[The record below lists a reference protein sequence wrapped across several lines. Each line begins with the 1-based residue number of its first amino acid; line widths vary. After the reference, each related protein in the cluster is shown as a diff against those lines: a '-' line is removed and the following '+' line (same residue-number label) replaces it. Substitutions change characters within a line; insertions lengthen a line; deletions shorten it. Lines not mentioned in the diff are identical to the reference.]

1 MEPVVN
7 GGDDPAESVDAVVVG
22 SGFGGSVASYRLAA
36 GGQSVVL
43 MERGKAYPPG
53 SFART
58 PSEMGRNFWDPDR
71 GLYGLFD
78 AWTFR
83 GLEGIVSSGLG
94 GGSLIYANV
103 LLRKDE
109 NWFVQE
115 SPVPGGGYES
125 WPFSRQDLDPYYDA
139 AEAMLRP
146 VPYPYQDTPK
156 TLAME
161 TAARALGL
169 SITRPPIAVTF
180 SPKPGA
186 APVRNHVLPPAPYG
200 SVHGEG
206 AVRTTCTLSGECDI
220 GCNAG
225 AKNTLDHNYI
235 SAAKA
240 AGADIRTHHDVRGI
254 RPLAAGGYEVRYVI
268 HDPADA
274 TPGLLREQ
282 VIHCRRLI
290 LGAGAFG
297 TTFLLLRNRAS
308 LPALSPALGTRFSGN
323 GDLLGFVLDA
333 KDPDGITRTLSGS
346 IGPVITTAIRTADS
360 TDGGEG
366 RGYYIEDA
374 GYPSFMNWL
383 LETGQF
389 RQVAKRAGKVMVQ
402 LLKDRLFQAQRSNIS
417 ADLAAA
423 LGDGRLSA
431 SSVPLLGMGRDI
443 PDGVMTLQGGRLAIN
458 WTLATSAS
466 YFGRMQATMHAIA
479 EELGGSFKQN
489 PLWWS
494 KRVITVH
501 PLGGAPAGRNSSEG
515 VCDSFGEVFGYP
527 GLYVVDG
534 AVMPGPV
541 GANPALTI
549 AAFAE
554 RTCDRILNGRA
565 GDNQRGGLDS
575 ANLPNRNADGG
586 TGDGGTAE
594 YAVAPPR
601 ALVPDATKG
610 AKAPEEERIFGPR
623 AAGRALGVP
632 GAVGPSAVGLPAVG
646 VPAVGMPASE
656 ALQEAQIEEEAE
668 AAATGPTSVSFTE
681 QMHGWFSAG
690 VADPETGRS
699 LGRDRSR
706 RMMFE
711 LTITAPDIDVFVR
724 DPLHPAAAEGY
735 VLADQFGGRLPV
747 ERGWFN
753 LFVQDGFVQDGG
765 PDGVGKADG
774 AAGRKMLYR
783 LWLRDPGGTPLTF
796 VGHKD
801 IRNDPGLDVWGDTT
815 TLYVT
820 VLRGHVPP
828 PDHTPDP
835 DHTPRPDPTTEAPM
849 SFRPDTGTSGALS
862 SRYVDKNPVAGA
874 GMLYIRPWDFA
885 RQLTTFRAVGP
896 APASALAAFGKLF
909 LGELWQVY
917 GRPANRGS
925 ANRGSV
931 HRGSANRRSVHR
943 GTAHRGSAGKVSGR
957 Q

>member
-1 MEPVVN
+1 MEPVVQ
-7 GGDDPAESVDAVVVG
+7 GDDDPAESVDAVVVG
-22 SGFGGSVASYRLAA
+22 SGFGGSVAAYRLAA

-58 PSEMGRNFWDPDR
+58 PSEMGRNFWDPDK

-109 NWFVQE
+109 KWFVQE

-125 WPFSRQDLDPYYDA
+125 WPFSRQDLDPYYEA

-180 SPKPGA
+180 AASPGE
-186 APVRNHVLPPAPYG
+186 APARNRALAPAPYG
-200 SVHGEG
+200 SIHGDG
-206 AVRTTCTLSGECDI
+206 TVRTTCTLSGECDI
-220 GCNAG
+220 GCNTG
-225 AKNTLDHNYI
+225 AKNTLDHNYL

-254 RPLAAGGYEVRYVI
+254 RPLPAGGYEVRYVV

-274 TPGLLREQ
+274 RPGLLEEQ
-282 VIHCRRLI
+282 VILCRRLI
-290 LGAGAFG
+290 LAAGTFG

-333 KDPDGITRTLSGS
+333 QDPDGVTRTLSGS
-346 IGPVITTAIRTADS
+346 IGPVITTAIRTPDS
-360 TDGGEG
+360 TDGGDG

-458 WTLATSAS
+458 WTLATSAA
-466 YFGRMQATMHAIA
+466 YFGRMQATMQAIA
-479 EELGGSFKQN
+479 RELGGSFKQN

-501 PLGGAPAGRNSSEG
+501 PLGGAPAGRNSSDG
-515 VCDSFGEVFGYP
+515 VCDAYGEVFGYP
-527 GLYVVDG
+527 GLHVVDG
-534 AVMPGPV
+534 AAMPGPV

-554 RTCDRILNGRA
+554 RACHRILQGTGGA
-565 GDNQRGGLDS
+565 GQRGGLDDAGVRPGAS
-575 ANLPNRNADGG
+575 NGPFEGGRYDGGPFDGG
-586 TGDGGTAE
+586 TYDGG
-594 YAVAPPR
+594 PPR

-610 AKAPEEERIFGPR
+610 AKAPREERTLVPR
-623 AAGRALGVP
+623 TRSRSLGLP
-632 GAVGPSAVGLPAVG
+632 GAGPGPSDAG
-646 VPAVGMPASE
+646 VLSESE
-656 ALQEAQIEEEAE
+656 ALQEAEIEEETELAE
-668 AAATGPTSVSFTE
+668 TGPTSVSFTE

-690 VADPETGRS
+690 VSDPEKGRG

-711 LTITAPDIDVFVR
+711 LTITAPDIDAFVR
-724 DPLHPAAAEGY
+724 DPLHPATAEGY

-753 LFVQDGFVQDGG
+753 LFVKDGG
-765 PDGVGKADG
+765 PD

-801 IRNDPGLDVWGDTT
+801 VRNDAGFDVWADTT

-820 VLRGHVPP
+820 VLRGHLPP
-828 PDHTPDP
+828 PDTATAAATAAAGD
-835 DHTPRPDPTTEAPM
+835 AAA
-849 SFRPDTGTSGALS
+849 SAAA
-862 SRYVDKNPVAGA
+862 VAGA
-874 GMLYIRPWDFA
+874 GVLYIRPWDFA

-896 APASALAAFGKLF
+896 SPASALAAFGKVF

-917 GRPANRGS
+917 SGR
-925 ANRGSV
+925 V
-931 HRGSANRRSVHR
+931 
-943 GTAHRGSAGKVSGR
+943 TGKVTGR

>member
-1 MEPVVN
+1 MEPVVE
-7 GGDDPAESVDAVVVG
+7 GDDDPAESVDAVVVG
-22 SGFGGSVASYRLAA
+22 SGFGGSVACYRLAA
-36 GGQSVVL
+36 AGQSVVL

-58 PSEMGRNFWDPDR
+58 PSEMGRNFWDPDK

-156 TLAME
+156 TVAME

-180 SPKPGA
+180 SPSPGA
-186 APVRNHVLPPAPYG
+186 APGRNQALAPAPYG
-200 SVHGEG
+200 SIHGDG
-206 AVRTTCTLSGECDI
+206 TVRTTCTLSGECDI
-220 GCNAG
+220 GCNTG
-225 AKNTLDHNYI
+225 AKNTLDHNYL

-240 AGADIRTHHDVRGI
+240 AGADIRTRHDVRGI
-254 RPLAAGGYEVRYVI
+254 RPLPGGGYEVRYVI
-268 HDPADA
+268 HDPDDGA
-274 TPGLLREQ
+274 PGLLQER
-282 VIHCRRLI
+282 VIRCRRLI
-290 LGAGAFG
+290 LAAGTFG

-308 LPALSPALGTRFSGN
+308 LPALSAALGTRFSGN

-333 KDPDGITRTLSGS
+333 KDPDGVTRTLSGS
-346 IGPVITTAIRTADS
+346 MGPVITTAIRTADS
-360 TDGGEG
+360 SDGGKG

-402 LLKDRLFQAQRSNIS
+402 LLKDRLFHAQRSNIS

-458 WTLATSAS
+458 WTLATSAA
-466 YFGRMQATMHAIA
+466 YFGRMQATMQAIA
-479 EELGGSFKQN
+479 KELGGSFKQN

-515 VCDSFGEVFGYP
+515 VCDPYGEVFGYP
-527 GLYVVDG
+527 GLHVVDG
-534 AVMPGPV
+534 AAMPGPV

-554 RTCDRILNGRA
+554 RACHRILEGA
-565 GDNQRGGLDS
+565 G
-575 ANLPNRNADGG
+575 
-586 TGDGGTAE
+586 GDGQRDMAPGGPDAAGLPAPG
-594 YAVAPPR
+594 YAASPYGPGPLR

-610 AKAPEEERIFGPR
+610 ARAPEEERTFVPR
-623 AAGRALGVP
+623 VASRGLGLPGAAGP
-632 GAVGPSAVGLPAVG
+632 T
-646 VPAVGMPASE
+646 ASE
-656 ALQEAQIEEEAE
+656 ALQEAEIEEEAE
-668 AAATGPTSVSFTE
+668 AAETGPTSVSFTE

-690 VADPETGRS
+690 VAEPVTGGS

-711 LTITAPDIDVFVR
+711 LTITATDIKAFVR
-724 DPLHPAAAEGY
+724 DPLHPATAEGY

-753 LFVQDGFVQDGG
+753 LFVKDG
-765 PDGVGKADG
+765 PEP
-774 AAGRKMLYR
+774 AGRKMLYR

-796 VGHKD
+796 VGYKD
-801 IRNDPGLDVWGDTT
+801 VRNDAGFDVWGDTT

-828 PDHTPDP
+828 PDPVA
-835 DHTPRPDPTTEAPM
+835 PTATAP
-849 SFRPDTGTSGALS
+849 SFRPDNETSAPRNPLD
-862 SRYVDKNPVAGA
+862 VDKNSATVAGA

-896 APASALAAFGKLF
+896 APASALAAFGRLF
-909 LGELWQVY
+909 LGELWRVY
-917 GRPANRGS
+917 GRVPSPLRAG
-925 ANRGSV
+925 
-931 HRGSANRRSVHR
+931 RR
-943 GTAHRGSAGKVSGR
+943 SAGKVPGR
-957 Q
+957 R

>member
-1 MEPVVN
+1 MEPVVH
-7 GGDDPAESVDAVVVG
+7 GDDDPAESVDAVVVG

-125 WPFSRQDLDPYYDA
+125 WPFRRRDLDPYYDA
-139 AEAMLRP
+139 AEEMLRP

-180 SPKPGA
+180 SPAPGA
-186 APVRNHVLPPAPYG
+186 APAKNHVLPPAPYG
-200 SVHGEG
+200 SIHGEA

-240 AGADIRTHHDVRGI
+240 AGADIRTYHDVRGI
-254 RPLAAGGYEVRYVI
+254 RPLPAGGYEVRYVI

-274 TPGLLREQ
+274 APGLLREQ
-282 VIHCRRLI
+282 LIHCRRLI
-290 LGAGAFG
+290 LAAGTFG

-333 KDPDGITRTLSGS
+333 KDPEGITRTLSGS

-466 YFGRMQATMHAIA
+466 YFGRMQTTMHAIA
-479 EELGGSFKQN
+479 KELGGSFKQN

-554 RTCDRILNGRA
+554 RACDRILNGRA

-575 ANLPNRNADGG
+575 ANLPNGTADGG
-586 TGDGGTAE
+586 TSGGGTAG
-594 YAVAPPR
+594 YAPGPPR

-610 AKAPEEERIFGPR
+610 AKAPEEEKTFVPR
-623 AAGRALGVP
+623 ATGRALGVP
-632 GAVGPSAVGLPAVG
+632 GAVGPAVGPAAGPPASG
-646 VPAVGMPASE
+646 VPASRVAASE
-656 ALQEAQIEEEAE
+656 ALQEAHIEEEAE

-690 VADPETGRS
+690 VADPATGRS

-711 LTITAPDIDVFVR
+711 LTITAPDIDEFVR

-753 LFVQDGFVQDGG
+753 LFVQDDGK
-765 PDGVGKADG
+765 DGAGKADG

-820 VLRGHVPP
+820 VLRGHVAPS
-828 PDHTPDP
+828 DP
-835 DHTPRPDPTTEAPM
+835 
-849 SFRPDTGTSGALS
+849 GTSGTPS
-862 SRYVDKNPVAGA
+862 SGYEDKNPVAGA

-885 RQLTTFRAVGP
+885 RQLTTFRAAGP

-917 GRPANRGS
+917 GRPANRGTANRGT
-925 ANRGSV
+925 ANRGS
-931 HRGSANRRSVHR
+931 
-943 GTAHRGSAGKVSGR
+943 AGRVSGR

>member
-1 MEPVVN
+1 MEPVVQ
-7 GGDDPAESVDAVVVG
+7 GDDDPAESVDAVVVG
-22 SGFGGSVASYRLAA
+22 SGFGGSVAAYRLAA

-58 PSEMGRNFWDPDR
+58 PSEMGRNFWDPDK

-109 NWFVQE
+109 KWFVKE

-125 WPFSRQDLDPYYDA
+125 WPFSRQDLDPYYEA

-180 SPKPGA
+180 AASPGE
-186 APVRNHVLPPAPYG
+186 APARNRALAPAPYG
-200 SVHGEG
+200 SIHGDG
-206 AVRTTCTLSGECDI
+206 TVRTTCTLSGECDI
-220 GCNAG
+220 GCNTG
-225 AKNTLDHNYI
+225 AKNTLDHNYL

-254 RPLAAGGYEVRYVI
+254 RPLPAGGYEVRYVV

-274 TPGLLREQ
+274 RPGLLEEQ
-282 VIHCRRLI
+282 VILCRRLI
-290 LGAGAFG
+290 LAAGTFG

-333 KDPDGITRTLSGS
+333 KDPDGVTRTLSGS
-346 IGPVITTAIRTADS
+346 IGPVITTAIRTPDS
-360 TDGGEG
+360 TDGGDG

-458 WTLATSAS
+458 WTLATSAA
-466 YFGRMQATMHAIA
+466 YFGRMQATMQAIA
-479 EELGGSFKQN
+479 RELGGSFKQN

-501 PLGGAPAGRNSSEG
+501 PLGGAPAGRNTSDG
-515 VCDSFGEVFGYP
+515 VCDAYGEVFGYP
-527 GLYVVDG
+527 GLHVVDG
-534 AVMPGPV
+534 AAMPGPV

-554 RTCDRILNGRA
+554 RACHRILQGTGGA
-565 GDNQRGGLDS
+565 GQRGGLDDAGVRPGAS
-575 ANLPNRNADGG
+575 NEPFEGGRYDGGPFDGG
-586 TGDGGTAE
+586 TYDGG
-594 YAVAPPR
+594 PPR

-610 AKAPEEERIFGPR
+610 AKAPREERTLVPR
-623 AAGRALGVP
+623 TRSRSLGQP
-632 GAVGPSAVGLPAVG
+632 GAGPGPGPGPGDAGGADAG
-646 VPAVGMPASE
+646 VLSESE
-656 ALQEAQIEEEAE
+656 ALQEAEIEEETELAE
-668 AAATGPTSVSFTE
+668 TGPTSVSFTE

-690 VADPETGRS
+690 VSDPEKGRG

-711 LTITAPDIDVFVR
+711 LTITAPDIDAFVR
-724 DPLHPAAAEGY
+724 DPLHPATAEGY

-753 LFVQDGFVQDGG
+753 LFVKDGG
-765 PDGVGKADG
+765 PD

-801 IRNDPGLDVWGDTT
+801 VRNDAGFDVWADTT

-820 VLRGHVPP
+820 VLRGHLPP
-828 PDHTPDP
+828 PDTA
-835 DHTPRPDPTTEAPM
+835 TAAATATAA
-849 SFRPDTGTSGALS
+849 TAAAAASGAA
-862 SRYVDKNPVAGA
+862 VAGA
-874 GMLYIRPWDFA
+874 GVLYIRPWDFA

-896 APASALAAFGKLF
+896 SPASALAAFGKVF

-917 GRPANRGS
+917 SGR
-925 ANRGSV
+925 V
-931 HRGSANRRSVHR
+931 
-943 GTAHRGSAGKVSGR
+943 TGKVTGR

>member
-1 MEPVVN
+1 MEPVVQ
-7 GGDDPAESVDAVVVG
+7 GDDEPAESVDAVVVG

-43 MERGKAYPPG
+43 MERGRAYPPG

-58 PSEMGRNFWDPDR
+58 PSEMGRNFWDPDK

-109 NWFVQE
+109 KWFVQE

-125 WPFSRQDLDPYYDA
+125 WPFSRQDLEPYYEA

-180 SPKPGA
+180 SASPGA
-186 APVRNHVLPPAPYG
+186 APARNQVLPPAPYG

-206 AVRTTCTLSGECDI
+206 SVRTTCTLSGECDI
-220 GCNAG
+220 GCNTG
-225 AKNTLDHNYI
+225 AKNTLDHNYV

-254 RPLAAGGYEVRYVI
+254 RPLPAGGYEVRYVV

-274 TPGLLREQ
+274 APGLLREQ

-290 LGAGAFG
+290 LAAGTFG

-333 KDPDGITRTLSGS
+333 KDPDGVTRTLSGS
-346 IGPVITTAIRTADS
+346 IGPVITTAIRTPDS

-402 LLKDRLFQAQRSNIS
+402 LLKDRLFHAQRSNIS

-458 WTLATSAS
+458 WTLATSAA
-466 YFGRMQATMHAIA
+466 YFGRMQATMQAIA
-479 EELGGSFKQN
+479 KELGGSFKQN

-534 AVMPGPV
+534 AAMPGPV

-554 RTCDRILNGRA
+554 RACHRILA
-565 GDNQRGGLDS
+565 GAYDGARKRGGLDS
-575 ANLPNRNADGG
+575 AGVPPVSADGG
-586 TGDGGTAE
+586 TPDGGIPDGGLPG
-594 YAVAPPR
+594 YQPGPLR

-610 AKAPEEERIFGPR
+610 AKAPREESTFAPR
-623 AAGRALGVP
+623 TGSRTMGLRSVGSAD
-632 GAVGPSAVGLPAVG
+632 AVMLPE
-646 VPAVGMPASE
+646 SE
-656 ALQEAQIEEEAE
+656 ALQEAEIEEEAE
-668 AAATGPTSVSFTE
+668 LAETGPTSVSFTE
-681 QMHGWFSAG
+681 QMHGWFSTG
-690 VADPETGRS
+690 VADPEKGRS

-711 LTITAPDIDVFVR
+711 LTITAPDIDAFVR
-724 DPLHPAAAEGY
+724 DPLHPATAEGY

-753 LFVQDGFVQDGG
+753 LFVSEG
-765 PDGVGKADG
+765 PG
-774 AAGRKMLYR
+774 ATGRKMLYR

-801 IRNDPGLDVWGDTT
+801 VRNDAGFDVWADTT

-820 VLRGHVPP
+820 ILRGHVPP
-828 PDHTPDP
+828 PDAATA
-835 DHTPRPDPTTEAPM
+835 TATTTATATVPVPAPAPAPAP
-849 SFRPDTGTSGALS
+849 SFRPDTGTSAPPNALD
-862 SRYVDKNPVAGA
+862 VDKNSEAVAGA

-885 RQLTTFRAVGP
+885 RQLTTFRAAGP
-896 APASALAAFGKLF
+896 SPASALAAFGRVF
-909 LGELWQVY
+909 LGELWHVY
-917 GRPANRGS
+917 GRRP
-925 ANRGSV
+925 
-931 HRGSANRRSVHR
+931 H
-943 GTAHRGSAGKVSGR
+943 GR
-957 Q
+957 P

>member
-1 MEPVVN
+1 VEPVVQ
-7 GGDDPAESVDAVVVG
+7 GDDDPAESVDAVVVG
-22 SGFGGSVASYRLAA
+22 SGFGGSVACYRLAA
-36 GGQSVVL
+36 AGQSVVL

-58 PSEMGRNFWDPDR
+58 PSEMGMNFWDPDK

-109 NWFVQE
+109 NWFVQD

-125 WPFSRQDLDPYYDA
+125 WPFSRQDLDPFYDA

-146 VPYPYQDTPK
+146 VPYPYRDTPK

-180 SPKPGA
+180 SRTPGS
-186 APVRNHVLPPAPYG
+186 APGRNQVLEPAPYG
-200 SVHGEG
+200 SVHGDG
-206 AVRTTCTLSGECDI
+206 TVRTTCTLSGECDI
-220 GCNAG
+220 GCNTG
-225 AKNTLDHNYI
+225 AKNTLDHNYL

-240 AGADIRTHHDVRGI
+240 AGADIRTFHDVRGI
-254 RPLAAGGYEVRYVI
+254 RPLQGGGYEVRYVI
-268 HDPADA
+268 HDPEDA
-274 TPGLLREQ
+274 APGLLQER
-282 VIHCRRLI
+282 VIRCRRLI
-290 LGAGAFG
+290 LAAGTFG

-308 LPALSPALGTRFSGN
+308 LPGLSAALGTRFSGN

-333 KDPDGITRTLSGS
+333 KDPHGATRTLSGS
-346 IGPVITTAIRTADS
+346 SGPVITTAIRTADS

-366 RGYYIEDA
+366 RGYYVEDA

-402 LLKDRLFQAQRSNIS
+402 LLKDRLFHAQRSNIS

-458 WTLATSAS
+458 WTLATSAA
-466 YFGRMQATMHAIA
+466 YFGRMQATMQAIA
-479 EELGGSFKQN
+479 KELGGSFKQN

-501 PLGGAPAGRNSSEG
+501 PLGGAPAGGNISEG
-515 VCDSFGEVFGYP
+515 VCDQYGEVFGYP
-527 GLYVVDG
+527 GLHVMDG
-534 AVMPGPV
+534 AAMPGPV

-554 RTCDRILNGRA
+554 RACHRILQGTGGESTDGERE
-565 GDNQRGGLDS
+565 RGGLDAAVFPGVPTAGERS
-575 ANLPNRNADGG
+575 DGG
-586 TGDGGTAE
+586 TSDYSDPDYGTG
-594 YAVAPPR
+594 PLR

-610 AKAPEEERIFGPR
+610 AKAPEEERTYAPRTAGRSPGQRSLGSPR
-623 AAGRALGVP
+623 AGVP
-632 GAVGPSAVGLPAVG
+632 PAV
-646 VPAVGMPASE
+646 VPPAVVPPSE
-656 ALQEAQIEEEAE
+656 ALQEAEIEEEAE

-681 QMHGWFSAG
+681 QMHGWFTAG
-690 VADPETGRS
+690 VADPVTGGS

-711 LTITAPDIDVFVR
+711 LTITAADIEAFVR

-753 LFVQDGFVQDGG
+753 LFVRNDAG
-765 PDGVGKADG
+765 PDGVEAH
-774 AAGRKMLYR
+774 GRRMLYR

-801 IRNDPGLDVWGDTT
+801 VSNDAGFDVWGDTT

-820 VLRGHVPP
+820 VLRGHIP
-828 PDHTPDP
+828 PDD
-835 DHTPRPDPTTEAPM
+835 
-849 SFRPDTGTSGALS
+849 S
-862 SRYVDKNPVAGA
+862 SVDKNSSGSPGSPGADVAGA

-896 APASALAAFGKLF
+896 APASALAAFGRLF

-917 GRPANRGS
+917 VRQIS
-925 ANRGSV
+925 
-931 HRGSANRRSVHR
+931 RRSAGRVPSSLR
-943 GTAHRGSAGKVSGR
+943 AGLRSSGKVPGR
-957 Q
+957 R

>member
-1 MEPVVN
+1 MEPVVE
-7 GGDDPAESVDAVVVG
+7 GDDDPAESVDAVVVG
-22 SGFGGSVASYRLAA
+22 SGFGGSVACYRLAA

-58 PSEMGRNFWDPDR
+58 PSEMGRNFWDPDK

-156 TLAME
+156 TVAME
-161 TAARALGL
+161 KAAGALGL

-180 SPKPGA
+180 SPSPGA
-186 APVRNHVLPPAPYG
+186 APGRNQVLAPAPYG
-200 SVHGEG
+200 SIHGEG
-206 AVRTTCTLSGECDI
+206 TVRTTCTLSGECDI
-220 GCNAG
+220 GCNTG
-225 AKNTLDHNYI
+225 AKNTLDHNYL

-240 AGADIRTHHDVRGI
+240 AGADIRTRHDVRGI
-254 RPLAAGGYEVRYVI
+254 RPLPGGGYEVRYVI
-268 HDPADA
+268 HDPDDGA
-274 TPGLLREQ
+274 PGLLQER

-290 LGAGAFG
+290 LAAGTFG

-308 LPALSPALGTRFSGN
+308 LPALSAALGTRFSGN

-333 KDPDGITRTLSGS
+333 KDPDGATRTLSGS
-346 IGPVITTAIRTADS
+346 SGPVITTAIRTADS
-360 TDGGEG
+360 SDGGEG

-402 LLKDRLFQAQRSNIS
+402 LLKDRLFHAQRSNIS

-443 PDGVMTLQGGRLAIN
+443 PDGVMSLQGGRLAIN
-458 WTLATSAS
+458 WTLATSAA
-466 YFGRMQATMHAIA
+466 YFGRMQATMQAIA
-479 EELGGSFKQN
+479 KELGGSFKQN

-515 VCDSFGEVFGYP
+515 VCDPYGEVFGYP
-527 GLYVVDG
+527 GLHVVDG
-534 AVMPGPV
+534 AAMPGPV

-554 RTCDRILNGRA
+554 RACHRILEGA
-565 GDNQRGGLDS
+565 G
-575 ANLPNRNADGG
+575 
-586 TGDGGTAE
+586 GDGQRDMAPGGPDAPGLTAPG
-594 YAVAPPR
+594 YAASPYGAGPLR

-610 AKAPEEERIFGPR
+610 ARAPEEERTFVPR
-623 AAGRALGVP
+623 VASRGLRLP
-632 GAVGPSAVGLPAVG
+632 GAAAPT
-646 VPAVGMPASE
+646 ASE
-656 ALQEAQIEEEAE
+656 ALQEAEIEEEAE
-668 AAATGPTSVSFTE
+668 AAETGPTSVSFTE

-690 VADPETGRS
+690 VAEPVAGGS

-711 LTITAPDIDVFVR
+711 LTITATDIEAFVR
-724 DPLHPAAAEGY
+724 DPLHPATAEGY

-753 LFVQDGFVQDGG
+753 LFVQDGGSGG
-765 PDGVGKADG
+765 GRKAPVSSSTSG
-774 AAGRKMLYR
+774 SAGRRMLYR

-801 IRNDPGLDVWGDTT
+801 VSNDAGFDVWADTT

-828 PDHTPDP
+828 PE
-835 DHTPRPDPTTEAPM
+835 TTT
-849 SFRPDTGTSGALS
+849 SFRPDNATSGAPKS
-862 SRYVDKNPVAGA
+862 HYVDENSVAGA

-896 APASALAAFGKLF
+896 APASALAAFGRLF

-917 GRPANRGS
+917 GRVPSPLRAG
-925 ANRGSV
+925 
-931 HRGSANRRSVHR
+931 RRS
-943 GTAHRGSAGKVSGR
+943 SGKVPGR
-957 Q
+957 R

>member
-1 MEPVVN
+1 VEPVWHQGAGEPGDPPPVTDPRSHGSGADAGPDAALN
-7 GGDDPAESVDAVVVG
+7 LGGPPDSVDAVVVG
-22 SGFGGSVASYRLAA
+22 SGFGGSAAAYRLAA

-58 PSEMGRNFWDPDR
+58 PSEMGRNFWDPDK

-109 NWFVQE
+109 HWFVTE

-125 WPFSRQDLDPYYDA
+125 WPFSLQDLEPFYDA

-146 VPYPYQDTPK
+146 VPYPYRDTPK
-156 TLAME
+156 TVAME
-161 TAARALGL
+161 ATARALGL
-169 SITRPPIAVTF
+169 NITRPPLAVTF
-180 SPKPGA
+180 ATAPGA
-186 APVRNHVLPPAPYG
+186 EPGKNQPLAPEPYG
-200 SVHGEG
+200 SLHGPG
-206 AVRTTCTLSGECDI
+206 TVRTTCTLSGECDI

-225 AKNTLDHNYI
+225 AKNTLDHNYL

-240 AGADIRTHHDVRGI
+240 AGADIRTYHDVRGI
-254 RPLAAGGYEVRYVI
+254 RPLPAGGYEVRYVI
-268 HDPADA
+268 HDPARPG
-274 TPGLLREQ
+274 PGLLQEQ

-290 LGAGAFG
+290 LAAGTFG

-308 LPALSPALGTRFSGN
+308 LPRLSPALGTRFSGN

-333 KDPDGITRTLSGS
+333 TDPDGVTRTLSGS
-346 IGPVITTAIRTADS
+346 SGPVITTAIRTPDT
-360 TDGGEG
+360 TDGGDG

-374 GYPSFMNWL
+374 GYPAFLNWL
-383 LETGQF
+383 LETGQL
-389 RQVAKRAGKVMVQ
+389 RQVARRAGKVMVQ
-402 LLKDRLFQAQRSNIS
+402 LLKDRLFHAQRSNIS

-458 WTLATSAS
+458 WTLATSAA

-479 EELGGSFKQN
+479 KQLGGSFKQN

-515 VCDSFGEVFGYP
+515 VCDSYGEVFGYP

-541 GANPALTI
+541 GANPSLTI

-554 RTCDRILNGRA
+554 RAAHRILSRPA
-565 GDNQRGGLDS
+565 GETEPGGDTQSAGETQRGGLD
-575 ANLPNRNADGG
+575 AGGFHPENA
-586 TGDGGTAE
+586 
-594 YAVAPPR
+594 APGAAAGPGWIGPAR

-610 AKAPEEERIFGPR
+610 TRAPEAETLAAPR
-623 AAGRALGVP
+623 GGHRALGLP
-632 GAVGPSAVGLPAVG
+632 HAVGASAPESVG
-646 VPAVGMPASE
+646 ASG
-656 ALQEAQIEEEAE
+656 A
-668 AAATGPTSVSFTE
+668 TSVSFTE

-690 VADPETGRS
+690 ASDPVAGRS

-711 LTITAPDIDVFVR
+711 LTITARDIDHFVR
-724 DPLHPAAAEGY
+724 DPLHAATAEGY

-747 ERGWFN
+747 ECGWFN
-753 LFVQDGFVQDGG
+753 LFVKDGESGG
-765 PDGVGKADG
+765 TRNRGPA
-774 AAGRKMLYR
+774 RKMLYR

-796 VGHKD
+796 VGHKT
-801 IRNDPGLDVWGDTT
+801 ISNEAGLDVWTDTT
-815 TLYVT
+815 TLFAT
-820 VLRGHVPP
+820 VLTGHIPP
-828 PDHTPDP
+828 PASPDAG
-835 DHTPRPDPTTEAPM
+835 RPDASQPHAGHPDAAP
-849 SFRPDTGTSGALS
+849 PETGPAGSGAGAG
-862 SRYVDKNPVAGA
+862 VAGA
-874 GMLYIRPWDFA
+874 GILYIRPWDFA
-885 RQLTTFRAVGP
+885 RQLTTFRAEGP

-917 GRPANRGS
+917 GRS
-925 ANRGSV
+925 L
-931 HRGSANRRSVHR
+931 
-943 GTAHRGSAGKVSGR
+943 
-957 Q
+957 

>member
-1 MEPVVN
+1 VEPVVQ
-7 GGDDPAESVDAVVVG
+7 GDDEPAESVDAVVVG
-22 SGFGGSVASYRLAA
+22 SGFGGSVACYRLAA
-36 GGQSVVL
+36 AGQSVVL
-43 MERGKAYPPG
+43 MERGAAYPPG

-58 PSEMGRNFWDPDR
+58 PSEMGRNFWDPDK

-103 LLRKDE
+103 LLRKDQ

-125 WPFSRQDLDPYYDA
+125 WPFSRQDLDPYYAA

-146 VPYPYQDTPK
+146 VPYPYRDTPK

-161 TAARALGL
+161 TAAGALGL

-180 SPKPGA
+180 SPSPGA
-186 APVRNHVLPPAPYG
+186 APARNQVLPPAPYG
-200 SVHGEG
+200 SVHGDS

-225 AKNTLDHNYI
+225 AKNTLDHNYL
-235 SAAKA
+235 SAAKT
-240 AGADIRTHHDVRGI
+240 AGADIRTYHDVRGI
-254 RPLAAGGYEVRYVI
+254 RPLPAGGYEVRYVI
-268 HDPADA
+268 HNPADA
-274 TPGLLREQ
+274 SPGLLREQ
-282 VIHCRRLI
+282 LIHCRRL
-290 LGAGAFG
+290 LLAAGTFG

-333 KDPDGITRTLSGS
+333 TDPDGATRTLSGS
-346 IGPVITTAIRTADS
+346 SGPVITTAIRTADS
-360 TDGGEG
+360 TDGGDG

-383 LETGQF
+383 LETAQF
-389 RQVAKRAGKVMVQ
+389 RQVVKRAGKMMVQ
-402 LLKDRLFQAQRSNIS
+402 LLKDRLFHAQRSNIS

-458 WTLATSAS
+458 WTLATSAA
-466 YFGRMQATMHAIA
+466 YFGRMQATMHSIA
-479 EELGGSFKQN
+479 RELGGSFKQN

-501 PLGGAPAGRNSSEG
+501 PLGGAPAGRNSGEG
-515 VCDSFGEVFGYP
+515 VCDPYGEVFGYP
-527 GLYVVDG
+527 GLHVVDG

-554 RTCDRILNGRA
+554 RACHRILSGPA
-565 GDNQRGGLDS
+565 GDRERGGLDT
-575 ANLPNRNADGG
+575 ADLPAGSSGSGSSGSGSSGGVTSDGG
-586 TGDGGTAE
+586 
-594 YAVAPPR
+594 PPAYR
-601 ALVPDATKG
+601 AGPLRGLVPDATKG
-610 AKAPEEERIFGPR
+610 ARAPEEERTLVPR
-623 AAGRALGVP
+623 AGSDQPAASRGLGLP
-632 GAVGPSAVGLPAVG
+632 GAAGSS
-646 VPAVGMPASE
+646 ASE
-656 ALQEAQIEEEAE
+656 ALQEAQLEEEAE
-668 AAATGPTSVSFTE
+668 AAQTGPTSVSFTE
-681 QMHGWFSAG
+681 QMHGWFSAR
-690 VADPETGRS
+690 VADPASGRS

-711 LTITAPDIDVFVR
+711 LTITANDIEAFVL
-724 DPLHPAAAEGY
+724 DPLHAATAEGY
-735 VLADQFGGRLPV
+735 VLADEFGGRLPV

-753 LFVQDGFVQDGG
+753 LFVKDAGSGSMASDSAGSG
-765 PDGVGKADG
+765 SG
-774 AAGRKMLYR
+774 AAPGRKMLYR
-783 LWLRDPGGTPLTF
+783 LWLRDPGGTPLTL

-801 IRNDPGLDVWGDTT
+801 IRNDAGLDVWGDTT
-815 TLYVT
+815 TLFVT
-820 VLRGHVPP
+820 VLRGHMPP
-828 PDHTPDP
+828 PESAAPTPTAQP
-835 DHTPRPDPTTEAPM
+835 PEGLQNPEA
-849 SFRPDTGTSGALS
+849 
-862 SRYVDKNPVAGA
+862 VAGA
-874 GMLYIRPWDFA
+874 GILYIRPWDFA
-885 RQLTTFRAVGP
+885 RQLTTFRTVGP
-896 APASALAAFGKLF
+896 APVSALAAFGKLF

-917 GRPANRGS
+917 GGPVSRVPLPLRG
-925 ANRGSV
+925 RGLS
-931 HRGSANRRSVHR
+931 G
-943 GTAHRGSAGKVSGR
+943 GKTTGE

>member
-1 MEPVVN
+1 MEPVVQ
-7 GGDDPAESVDAVVVG
+7 GDDEPAESVDAVVVG

-43 MERGKAYPPG
+43 MERGRAYPPG

-58 PSEMGRNFWDPDR
+58 PSEMGRNFWDPDK

-109 NWFVQE
+109 KWFVQE

-125 WPFSRQDLDPYYDA
+125 WPFSRQDLEPYYEA

-180 SPKPGA
+180 SASPGA
-186 APVRNHVLPPAPYG
+186 APARNQVLPPGPFG

-206 AVRTTCTLSGECDI
+206 TVRTTCTLSGECDI
-220 GCNAG
+220 GCNTG
-225 AKNTLDHNYI
+225 AKNTLDHNYL
-235 SAAKA
+235 SAAKT

-254 RPLAAGGYEVRYVI
+254 RPLPAGGYEVRYVV

-274 TPGLLREQ
+274 APGLLREQ

-290 LGAGAFG
+290 LAAGTFG

-333 KDPDGITRTLSGS
+333 KDPDGVTRTLSGS
-346 IGPVITTAIRTADS
+346 IGPVITTAIRTPDS
-360 TDGGEG
+360 TDGGDG

-389 RQVAKRAGKVMVQ
+389 RQVARRAGKVMVQ
-402 LLKDRLFQAQRSNIS
+402 LLKDRLFHAQRSNIS

-458 WTLATSAS
+458 WTLATSAA
-466 YFGRMQATMHAIA
+466 YFGRMQDTMQAIA
-479 EELGGSFKQN
+479 KELGGSFKQN

-515 VCDSFGEVFGYP
+515 VCDSYGEVFGYP
-527 GLYVVDG
+527 GLHVVDG
-534 AVMPGPV
+534 AAMPGPV

-554 RTCDRILNGRA
+554 RACHRILAGTDDGGRLR
-565 GDNQRGGLDS
+565 QRGGL
-575 ANLPNRNADGG
+575 G
-586 TGDGGTAE
+586 TPGVPPGNVGVGTPDAGIPG
-594 YAVAPPR
+594 YQPGPLR

-610 AKAPEEERIFGPR
+610 AKAPREESTFAVRTGTRPR
-623 AAGRALGVP
+623 GLRSAGSRDAAGSAEAAALP
-632 GAVGPSAVGLPAVG
+632 E
-646 VPAVGMPASE
+646 SE
-656 ALQEAQIEEEAE
+656 ALQEAEIEEEAE
-668 AAATGPTSVSFTE
+668 LAEAGPTSVSFTE

-690 VADPETGRS
+690 VHDPERGRS

-711 LTITAPDIDVFVR
+711 LTITAPDIDAFVR
-724 DPLHPAAAEGY
+724 DPLHPATAEGY

-753 LFVQDGFVQDGG
+753 LFVREA
-765 PDGVGKADG
+765 PDG
-774 AAGRKMLYR
+774 AGRKMLYR

-801 IRNDPGLDVWGDTT
+801 VRNDAGFDVWGDTT

-828 PDHTPDP
+828 PDSAAAAAT
-835 DHTPRPDPTTEAPM
+835 
-849 SFRPDTGTSGALS
+849 SFRPDTGTSAPRNPLD
-862 SRYVDKNPVAGA
+862 VDKNSEAVAGA
-874 GMLYIRPWDFA
+874 GILYIRPWDFA
-885 RQLTTFRAVGP
+885 RQLTTFRTSGP
-896 APASALAAFGKLF
+896 APASALAAFGRVF

-917 GRPANRGS
+917 GRRPHARPAR
-925 ANRGSV
+925 
-931 HRGSANRRSVHR
+931 
-943 GTAHRGSAGKVSGR
+943 
-957 Q
+957 

>member
-1 MEPVVN
+1 VEPVVQ
-7 GGDDPAESVDAVVVG
+7 GDDDPAESVDAVVVG

-43 MERGKAYPPG
+43 MERGRAYPPG

-58 PSEMGRNFWDPDR
+58 PSEMGRNFWDPDK

-103 LLRKDE
+103 LLRKDK

-125 WPFSRQDLDPYYDA
+125 WPFSRQDLEPYYDA

-161 TAARALGL
+161 AAARALGL

-180 SPKPGA
+180 AASPGA
-186 APVRNHVLPPAPYG
+186 APARNQVLPPAPYG

-206 AVRTTCTLSGECDI
+206 TVRTTCTLSGECDI
-220 GCNAG
+220 GCNTG
-225 AKNTLDHNYI
+225 AKNTLDHNYL

-254 RPLAAGGYEVRYVI
+254 RPLPGGGYEVRYVV
-268 HDPADA
+268 HDPADTA
-274 TPGLLREQ
+274 PGLLREQ
-282 VIHCRRLI
+282 LIHCRRLI
-290 LGAGAFG
+290 LAAGTFG

-333 KDPDGITRTLSGS
+333 KDPDGVTRTLSGS
-346 IGPVITTAIRTADS
+346 VGPVITTAIRTPDS
-360 TDGGEG
+360 TDGGDG

-458 WTLATSAS
+458 WTLATSAA
-466 YFGRMQATMHAIA
+466 YFGRMQATMQAIA
-479 EELGGSFKQN
+479 TELGGSFKQN

-515 VCDSFGEVFGYP
+515 VCDSYGEVFGYP
-527 GLYVVDG
+527 GLHVVDG

-554 RTCDRILNGRA
+554 RACDRILNGTGADR
-565 GDNQRGGLDS
+565 QRGGLDTPGFPPG
-575 ANLPNRNADGG
+575 NTGGVTFDDGI
-586 TGDGGTAE
+586 TGYQPG
-594 YAVAPPR
+594 PLR

-610 AKAPEEERIFGPR
+610 AKAPAEEGTFVPR
-623 AAGRALGVP
+623 AASRSLGP
-632 GAVGPSAVGLPAVG
+632 PSAVSPEAGISPEMILPE
-646 VPAVGMPASE
+646 SE
-656 ALQEAQIEEEAE
+656 ALQEAEIEEETELAE
-668 AAATGPTSVSFTE
+668 TGPSSVSFTE

-690 VADPETGRS
+690 VTDPEEGRS

-711 LTITAPDIDVFVR
+711 LTNTAADIDEFVR
-724 DPLHPAAAEGY
+724 DPLHPATAEGY

-753 LFVQDGFVQDGG
+753 LFVKDG
-765 PDGVGKADG
+765 PEP
-774 AAGRKMLYR
+774 AGRKMLYR

-801 IRNDPGLDVWGDTT
+801 VRNDAGFDVWADTT

-828 PDHTPDP
+828 PDPKLPVST
-835 DHTPRPDPTTEAPM
+835 APQAAA
-849 SFRPDTGTSGALS
+849 PHGPA
-862 SRYVDKNPVAGA
+862 VVAGA
-874 GMLYIRPWDFA
+874 GMLFIRPWDFA
-885 RQLTTFRAVGP
+885 RQLTTFRVAGP
-896 APASALAAFGKLF
+896 NPASALAAFGKVF

-917 GRPANRGS
+917 GRRIHG
-925 ANRGSV
+925 R
-931 HRGSANRRSVHR
+931 
-943 GTAHRGSAGKVSGR
+943 SAGR

>member
-1 MEPVVN
+1 
-7 GGDDPAESVDAVVVG
+7 
-22 SGFGGSVASYRLAA
+22 
-36 GGQSVVL
+36 
-43 MERGKAYPPG
+43 
-53 SFART
+53 
-58 PSEMGRNFWDPDR
+58 MGRNFWDPDK

-109 NWFVQE
+109 KWFVQE

-125 WPFSRQDLDPYYDA
+125 WPFSRQDLEPYYEA

-161 TAARALGL
+161 AAARALGL

-180 SPKPGA
+180 SPSPGE
-186 APVRNHVLPPAPYG
+186 APAKNRVLPPAPYG

-206 AVRTTCTLSGECDI
+206 SVRTTCTLSGECDI

-225 AKNTLDHNYI
+225 AKNTLDHNYL

-254 RPLAAGGYEVRYVI
+254 RPLPAGGYEVRYVV

-274 TPGLLREQ
+274 AGGLLRER

-290 LGAGAFG
+290 LAAGTFG

-333 KDPDGITRTLSGS
+333 KDADGVTRTLSGS
-346 IGPVITTAIRTADS
+346 IGPVITTAIRTPDY
-360 TDGGEG
+360 TDGGDG

-383 LETGQF
+383 LETAQF

-458 WTLATSAS
+458 WTLATSAA
-466 YFGRMQATMHAIA
+466 YFGRMQATMHALA
-479 EELGGSFKQN
+479 TELGGSFKQN

-515 VCDSFGEVFGYP
+515 VCDSYGEVFGYP
-527 GLYVVDG
+527 GLHVVDG
-534 AVMPGPV
+534 AAMPGPV

-554 RTCDRILNGRA
+554 RACHRILAPNDGE
-565 GDNQRGGLDS
+565 NQRGGLTAAGFPPGSVDGRM
-575 ANLPNRNADGG
+575 PDGG
-586 TGDGGTAE
+586 IPGYQRG
-594 YAVAPPR
+594 PLR

-610 AKAPEEERIFGPR
+610 AKAAREESTFAPR
-623 AAGRALGVP
+623 TGSRSLEPPAAVVL
-632 GAVGPSAVGLPAVG
+632 
-646 VPAVGMPASE
+646 SE
-656 ALQEAQIEEEAE
+656 SDALQEAEIEEEAE
-668 AAATGPTSVSFTE
+668 LALTGPNSVSFTE

-690 VADPETGRS
+690 VADPATGRS

-711 LTITAPDIDVFVR
+711 LTITAPDIDAFVR
-724 DPLHPAAAEGY
+724 DPSHPATAEGY

-753 LFVQDGFVQDGG
+753 LFVKDGPEGD
-765 PDGVGKADG
+765 
-774 AAGRKMLYR
+774 GRKMLYR

-796 VGHKD
+796 LGHKD
-801 IRNDPGLDVWGDTT
+801 VRNDPGFDVWADTT

-828 PDHTPDP
+828 PSDSTDN
-835 DHTPRPDPTTEAPM
+835 RPEA
-849 SFRPDTGTSGALS
+849 
-862 SRYVDKNPVAGA
+862 VAGA
-874 GMLYIRPWDFA
+874 GILYIRPWDFA
-885 RQLTTFRAVGP
+885 RQLSTFRATGP
-896 APASALAAFGKLF
+896 APASALAAFGRVF
-909 LGELWQVY
+909 LGELWTVY
-917 GRPANRGS
+917 GRQVPGRQ
-925 ANRGSV
+925 R
-931 HRGSANRRSVHR
+931 
-943 GTAHRGSAGKVSGR
+943 SGR
-957 Q
+957 QRFGRTAGKGAGRP

>member
-1 MEPVVN
+1 MEPVVQ
-7 GGDDPAESVDAVVVG
+7 DDDGPAESVDAVVVG
-22 SGFGGSVASYRLAA
+22 SGFGGSVACYRLAA
-36 GGQSVVL
+36 AGQSVVL

-58 PSEMGRNFWDPDR
+58 PSEMGRNFWDPDK
-71 GLYGLFD
+71 GLHGLFD

-125 WPFSRQDLDPYYDA
+125 WPFGRQDLDPFYDA

-146 VPYPYQDTPK
+146 VPYPYRDTPK

-161 TAARALGL
+161 TAAGALGL

-180 SPKPGA
+180 STSPGA
-186 APVRNHVLPPAPYG
+186 APARNKVLAPAPYG
-200 SVHGEG
+200 SVHGEDT
-206 AVRTTCTLSGECDI
+206 VRTTCTLSGECDI

-225 AKNTLDHNYI
+225 AKNTLDHNYL

-240 AGADIRTHHDVRGI
+240 AGADIRTFHDVRGI
-254 RPLAAGGYEVRYVI
+254 RPVREGGYEVRYVI
-268 HDPADA
+268 HHPEDTHNHYEDG
-274 TPGLLREQ
+274 PGLLQER
-282 VIHCRRLI
+282 VIRCRRLI
-290 LGAGAFG
+290 LAAGTFG

-308 LPALSPALGTRFSGN
+308 LPALSAALGTRFSGN

-333 KDPDGITRTLSGS
+333 KDHDGATRTLSGS
-346 IGPVITTAIRTADS
+346 SGPVITTAIRTADS
-360 TDGGEG
+360 TDGGDG

-402 LLKDRLFQAQRSNIS
+402 LLKDRLFHAQRSNIS

-458 WTLATSAS
+458 WTLATSAA
-466 YFGRMQATMHAIA
+466 YFGRMQATMQAMA
-479 EELGGSFKQN
+479 KELGGSFKQN

-515 VCDSFGEVFGYP
+515 VCDPYGEVFGYP
-527 GLYVVDG
+527 GLHVVDG

-554 RTCDRILNGRA
+554 RACHRILNGPV
-565 GDNQRGGLDS
+565 GERGGLD
-575 ANLPNRNADGG
+575 AADLPAAVSD
-586 TGDGGTAE
+586 TGPAGDS
-594 YAVAPPR
+594 VAPYSPGPLR

-610 AKAPEEERIFGPR
+610 ARAPGVESTVAPR
-623 AAGRALGVP
+623 TAGRALGLP
-632 GAVGPSAVGLPAVG
+632 GAVVPSG
-646 VPAVGMPASE
+646 SE
-656 ALQEAQIEEEAE
+656 ALQEAEIEEEAE

-690 VADPETGRS
+690 VDNPLTGGS

-711 LTITAPDIDVFVR
+711 LTITATDIESFVR
-724 DPLHPAAAEGY
+724 DPLHPATAEGY

-753 LFVQDGFVQDGG
+753 LFVR
-765 PDGVGKADG
+765 DG
-774 AAGRKMLYR
+774 AAAGERSAGRDKAGRKMLYR

-801 IRNDPGLDVWGDTT
+801 VSNDAGFDVWGDTT

-828 PDHTPDP
+828 PDPTHPALGA
-835 DHTPRPDPTTEAPM
+835 DPTH
-849 SFRPDTGTSGALS
+849 PDS
-862 SRYVDKNPVAGA
+862 VAGA

-885 RQLTTFRAVGP
+885 RQLTTFRAEGP
-896 APASALAAFGKLF
+896 APASALATFGRLF

-917 GRPANRGS
+917 VPGRR
-925 ANRGSV
+925 
-931 HRGSANRRSVHR
+931 
-943 GTAHRGSAGKVSGR
+943 
-957 Q
+957 

>member
-1 MEPVVN
+1 MEPVVQ
-7 GGDDPAESVDAVVVG
+7 DDDAPAESVDAVVVG
-22 SGFGGSVASYRLAA
+22 SGFGGSVACYRLAA
-36 GGQSVVL
+36 AGQSVVL
-43 MERGKAYPPG
+43 MERGRAYPPG

-58 PSEMGRNFWDPDR
+58 PSEMGMNFWDPDK

-109 NWFVQE
+109 NWFVQD

-125 WPFSRQDLDPYYDA
+125 WPFSRQDLDPFYDA

-146 VPYPYQDTPK
+146 VAYPYQDTPK

-180 SPKPGA
+180 SRTPGS
-186 APVRNHVLPPAPYG
+186 APGRNQALEPAPYG
-200 SVHGEG
+200 SVHGDG

-220 GCNAG
+220 GCNTG
-225 AKNTLDHNYI
+225 AKNTLDHNYL

-240 AGADIRTHHDVRGI
+240 TGADIRTFHDVRGI
-254 RPLAAGGYEVRYVI
+254 RPLQGGGYEVRYVI
-268 HDPADA
+268 HNPEDA
-274 TPGLLREQ
+274 APGLLQER
-282 VIHCRRLI
+282 VIRCRRLV
-290 LGAGAFG
+290 LAAGTFG

-308 LPALSPALGTRFSGN
+308 LPGLSAALGTRFSGN

-333 KDPDGITRTLSGS
+333 KDHDGATRTLSGS
-346 IGPVITTAIRTADS
+346 SGPVITTAIRTADS

-458 WTLATSAS
+458 WTLATSAA
-466 YFGRMQATMHAIA
+466 YFGRMQATMQAIA
-479 EELGGSFKQN
+479 KELGGSFKQN

-501 PLGGAPAGRNSSEG
+501 PLGGAPAGGNISEG
-515 VCDSFGEVFGYP
+515 VCDQYGEVFGYP
-527 GLYVVDG
+527 GLHVMDG
-534 AVMPGPV
+534 AAMPGPV

-554 RTCDRILNGRA
+554 RACHRILQGTGGESTEGKRE
-565 GDNQRGGLDS
+565 RGGLD
-575 ANLPNRNADGG
+575 AAG
-586 TGDGGTAE
+586 
-594 YAVAPPR
+594 YAASDYGPGPLR

-610 AKAPEEERIFGPR
+610 AKAPEEERTYAPSVASRG
-623 AAGRALGVP
+623 LGLP
-632 GAVGPSAVGLPAVG
+632 GAAVST
-646 VPAVGMPASE
+646 ASE
-656 ALQEAQIEEEAE
+656 ALQEAEIEEEAE

-681 QMHGWFSAG
+681 QMHGWFTAG
-690 VADPETGRS
+690 AADPVTGGR

-711 LTITAPDIDVFVR
+711 LTIVAADIEAFVR

-753 LFVQDGFVQDGG
+753 LFVRSDAG
-765 PDGVGKADG
+765 PDGTETH
-774 AAGRKMLYR
+774 GRRMLYR

-801 IRNDPGLDVWGDTT
+801 VSNDPGFDVWADTT

-828 PDHTPDP
+828 GGNH
-835 DHTPRPDPTTEAPM
+835 
-849 SFRPDTGTSGALS
+849 
-862 SRYVDKNPVAGA
+862 VDKNPSGADVAGA

-885 RQLTTFRAVGP
+885 RQLTTFRAAGP
-896 APASALAAFGKLF
+896 APASALAAFGRLF

-917 GRPANRGS
+917 VRQMS
-925 ANRGSV
+925 
-931 HRGSANRRSVHR
+931 RRSAGRVPSPLR
-943 GTAHRGSAGKVSGR
+943 AGLRSSGKVPGR
-957 Q
+957 R

>member
-1 MEPVVN
+1 VEPVVQ
-7 GGDDPAESVDAVVVG
+7 GDDDPAESVDAVVVG
-22 SGFGGSVASYRLAA
+22 SGFGGSVAAYRLAA

-58 PSEMGRNFWDPDR
+58 PSEMGRNFWDPDK

-109 NWFVQE
+109 KWFVQE

-125 WPFSRQDLDPYYDA
+125 WPFSRQDLDPYYEA

-180 SPKPGA
+180 AASPGE
-186 APVRNHVLPPAPYG
+186 APARNRVLAPAPYG
-200 SVHGEG
+200 SVHGDG
-206 AVRTTCTLSGECDI
+206 TVRTTCTLSGECDI
-220 GCNAG
+220 GCNTG
-225 AKNTLDHNYI
+225 AKNTLDHNYL

-254 RPLAAGGYEVRYVI
+254 RPLPAGGYEVRYVV

-274 TPGLLREQ
+274 RPGLLEEQ
-282 VIHCRRLI
+282 VILCRRLI
-290 LGAGAFG
+290 LAAGTFG

-333 KDPDGITRTLSGS
+333 QDPDGVTRTLSGS
-346 IGPVITTAIRTADS
+346 IGPVITTAIRTPDS
-360 TDGGEG
+360 TDGGDG

-458 WTLATSAS
+458 WTLATSAA
-466 YFGRMQATMHAIA
+466 YFGRMQATMQAIA
-479 EELGGSFKQN
+479 SELGGSFKQN

-501 PLGGAPAGRNSSEG
+501 PLGGAPAGRNSSDG
-515 VCDSFGEVFGYP
+515 VCNAYGEVFGYP
-527 GLYVVDG
+527 GLHVVDG
-534 AVMPGPV
+534 AAMPGPV

-554 RTCDRILNGRA
+554 RACHRILQGTGGA
-565 GDNQRGGLDS
+565 GQRGGLDDAGVRPGAS
-575 ANLPNRNADGG
+575 NGPFEGGRYDGG
-586 TGDGGTAE
+586 TYDGG
-594 YAVAPPR
+594 PPR

-610 AKAPEEERIFGPR
+610 AKAPREERTLVPR
-623 AAGRALGVP
+623 TRSRSLGLP
-632 GAVGPSAVGLPAVG
+632 GAGPGPGPGPGDAGGADAGGEDAG
-646 VPAVGMPASE
+646 VLSESE
-656 ALQEAQIEEEAE
+656 ALQEAEIEEETELAE
-668 AAATGPTSVSFTE
+668 TGPTSVSFTE

-690 VADPETGRS
+690 VSDPEKGRG

-711 LTITAPDIDVFVR
+711 LTITAPDIDAFVR
-724 DPLHPAAAEGY
+724 DPLHPATAEGY

-753 LFVQDGFVQDGG
+753 LFVKDGG
-765 PDGVGKADG
+765 PD

-801 IRNDPGLDVWGDTT
+801 VRNDAGFDVWADTT

-820 VLRGHVPP
+820 VLRGHLPP
-828 PDHTPDP
+828 PDTATAAATATAATAD
-835 DHTPRPDPTTEAPM
+835 AAA
-849 SFRPDTGTSGALS
+849 SAAA
-862 SRYVDKNPVAGA
+862 VAGA
-874 GMLYIRPWDFA
+874 GVLYIRPWDFT

-896 APASALAAFGKLF
+896 SPASALAAFGKVF

-917 GRPANRGS
+917 SGR
-925 ANRGSV
+925 V
-931 HRGSANRRSVHR
+931 
-943 GTAHRGSAGKVSGR
+943 TGKVTGR

>member
-1 MEPVVN
+1 MEPV
-7 GGDDPAESVDAVVVG
+7 GQGDDDPAESVDAVVVG
-22 SGFGGSVASYRLAA
+22 SGFGGSVASFRLAA
-36 GGQSVVL
+36 DGQSVVL

-58 PSEMGRNFWDPDR
+58 PAEMGRNFWDPDK

-103 LLRKDE
+103 LLRKDQ

-180 SPKPGA
+180 SATPEWPPAKNQA
-186 APVRNHVLPPAPYG
+186 LAPAPYG
-200 SVHGEG
+200 SVHGDRT
-206 AVRTTCTLSGECDI
+206 VRTTCTLSGECDI

-225 AKNTLDHNYI
+225 AKNTLDHNYL

-240 AGADIRTHHDVRGI
+240 AGADLRTHHDVRGI
-254 RPLAAGGYEVRYVI
+254 RPLPAGGYEVRYVI

-274 TPGLLREQ
+274 SPGLLREQ

-290 LGAGAFG
+290 LAAGTFG
-297 TTFLLLRNRAS
+297 TSFLLLRNRAS

-333 KDPDGITRTLSGS
+333 KDADGAPRTLSGS
-346 IGPVITTAIRTADS
+346 SGPVITTAIRTADS
-360 TDGGEG
+360 TDGGDG

-383 LETGQF
+383 LETAQF
-389 RQVAKRAGKVMVQ
+389 RQVAKRAAKVMVQ
-402 LLKDRLFQAQRSNIS
+402 LLKDRLFHAQRSNIS

-443 PDGVMTLQGGRLAIN
+443 PDGVMTLQGGRLAVN
-458 WTLATSAS
+458 WTLATSAA
-466 YFGRMQATMHAIA
+466 YFGRMQATMHSIA
-479 EELGGSFKQN
+479 KELGGSFKQN

-515 VCDSFGEVFGYP
+515 VCDPYGEVFGYP
-527 GLYVVDG
+527 GLYVMDG

-554 RTCDRILNGRA
+554 RACDRILHGPA
-565 GDNQRGGLDS
+565 GNSERGGLDI
-575 ANLPNRNADGG
+575 ADLPARKPDGG
-586 TGDGGTAE
+586 TPDYLPG
-594 YAVAPPR
+594 PPR

-610 AKAPEEERIFGPR
+610 ARAPEVEGTFVPR
-623 AAGRALGVP
+623 TASRGLGLP
-632 GAVGPSAVGLPAVG
+632 GAVGSPV
-646 VPAVGMPASE
+646 SE
-656 ALQEAQIEEEAE
+656 ALQEAELEEEAE
-668 AAATGPTSVSFTE
+668 AAETGPTSVSFTE

-690 VADPETGRS
+690 APDPATGRS
-699 LGRDRSR
+699 LGRDRSQ

-711 LTITAPDIDVFVR
+711 LTITALDIEAFVR
-724 DPLHPAAAEGY
+724 DPLHAATAEGY

-753 LFVQDGFVQDGG
+753 LFV
-765 PDGVGKADG
+765 KDG
-774 AAGRKMLYR
+774 ASGSAGSGSGADSGRKMLYR

-801 IRNDPGLDVWGDTT
+801 ISNDAGPDVWGDTT

-828 PDHTPDP
+828 PDSA
-835 DHTPRPDPTTEAPM
+835 TTAHSTAG
-849 SFRPDTGTSGALS
+849 SFRPEMGTYGAAKAH
-862 SRYVDKNPVAGA
+862 YVDKNSAEAGAEAVAGA
-874 GMLYIRPWDFA
+874 GSAKVAGAGILYIRPWDFA

-896 APASALAAFGKLF
+896 APASALAAFGRLF

-917 GRPANRGS
+917 GRTVGRVPLPPRRRGLS
-925 ANRGSV
+925 RSKFTG
-931 HRGSANRRSVHR
+931 RR
-943 GTAHRGSAGKVSGR
+943 
-957 Q
+957 